1 MNEYKDALGKFSE
14 RIKTA
19 ETQKPLQQVNP
30 VHRKARNP
38 EEEVQL
44 MIWISKALMKR
55 VKLRVLEE
63 NSTIKDI
70 TTLALKEYLDVRQS
84 G

>member
-14 RIKTA
+14 RIKSA
-19 ETQKPLQQVNP
+19 ETKKPLQQVNP
-30 VHRKARNP
+30 VQKKTRNTD
-38 EEEVQL
+38 EEVQL
-44 MIWISKALMKR
+44 MIWISKTLMKQ

-70 TTLALKEYLDVRQS
+70 TTSALKEYLEMRQS
-84 G
+84 S